1 MRRLASGCAA
11 ILGLLTMSSC
21 AGRLALDSGKPA
33 APRIVTQP
41 SSQSVNAGQ
50 PVTFTVVATGTPA
63 PTYQWQNAATN
74 QPIQGATSASYTISP
89 TTLAENASTFDVVV
103 SNGIMPSATSSTVTL
118 TVNGVAPSITT
129 QPTNQSVAQGQ
140 PATFS
145 VVATGAPA
153 PTYQWQNAA
162 TQANIAGATSA
173 SYTIN
178 NTTTAESG
186 STYRVVVSNGV
197 NLPATSNT
205 VTLTVNSNAVAPS
218 ITTQPTNQTVTANQ
232 TATFSVVASG
242 TAPLSYQW
250 QSMPGATNIPGATS
264 SSYSIANTTTAE
276 SGMQFQV
283 VVSNGINPPATSN
296 TVTLTV
302 NPAPPPSN
310 ITVLTYH
317 NDNSRT
323 GQNLN
328 ETTLTPTNVAGASFG
343 QLGTINVDGPVDAEP
358 LYVGGMT
365 ISGATHNVLFVV
377 TESDSVYAYDAD
389 TFTQLWHNAV
399 LSGTGESPS
408 DDHGCGQVEPTI
420 GITSTPVIDLTAG
433 PNGTIFVVAMS
444 KDPSGNY
451 YQRLHALDLTTGADR
466 MNATTIAATGF
477 VPGQYEERSG
487 LLLMN
492 GAIYLAWT
500 SHCDSGSYNAW
511 VMSYSET
518 SLQQL
523 SSLNLTPSGGG
534 GGIWMAG
541 DGLAADATGNV
552 YFLDG
557 NGSFD
562 TTLTNGFPSNGDYG
576 NGFIKLS
583 TTNNTL
589 AVADY
594 FEMFDTINQS
604 NNDRDLG
611 SGGLLLLPDMKDSGG
626 VTRQLAV
633 GAGKADANSGNV
645 MMYIVDRNDMGKFNS
660 SSDTGIYQE
669 LSSALQGGQGVW
681 AAPAYFNN
689 TIYYGAVGDNLR
701 AFPISQAKVAT
712 SASSTSPENYGYP
725 GATPSISA
733 SGTTDG
739 IVWAIESSGTLN
751 AYDATSLSN
760 ELFSANFPANGNTK
774 FITPMIANGKVYVGT
789 GAANGNPGTVVVF
802 GLSNQGAGLVR
813 KPRPPRDRRRLLP
826 QPRPPHPNSSTPGM

>member
-11 ILGLLTMSSC
+11 ILALLTMSSC

-41 SSQSVNAGQ
+41 SSQSVKAGQ
-50 PVTFTVVATGTPA
+50 PVTFTLVATGTPA

-74 QPIQGATSASYTISP
+74 QPIQGATSASYTISQ
-89 TTLAENASTFDVVV
+89 TTLAENGSTFDVVV
-103 SNGIMPSATSSTVTL
+103 SNG
-118 TVNGVAPSITT
+118 VNP
-129 QPTNQSVAQGQ
+129 
-140 PATFS
+140 
-145 VVATGAPA
+145 
-153 PTYQWQNAA
+153 
-162 TQANIAGATSA
+162 
-173 SYTIN
+173 
-178 NTTTAESG
+178 
-186 STYRVVVSNGV
+186 
-197 NLPATSNT
+197 PATSNT

-218 ITTQPTNQTVTANQ
+218 ITTQPTNQSVTADE

-250 QSMPGATNIPGATS
+250 QSMPGATNIAGATS
-264 SSYSIANTTTAE
+264 SSYSIPNTTTAE

-377 TESDSVYAYDAD
+377 TESDSVYAFDAD

-399 LSGTGESPS
+399 LSGTSESPS

-444 KDPSGNY
+444 KDTSGNY

-466 MNATTIAATGF
+466 MSATTIAATGF
-477 VPGQYEERSG
+477 APGQYEERSG

-500 SHCDSGSYNAW
+500 SHCDGGSYNAW

-541 DGLAADATGNV
+541 DGLAADSSNNV

-557 NGSFD
+557 NGTFD
-562 TTLTNGFPSNGDYG
+562 QTLNANGFPANGDYG

-583 TTNNTL
+583 TANNTI

-594 FEMFDTINQS
+594 FEEYDTVNQS
-604 NNDRDLG
+604 NADQDLG
-611 SGGLLLLPDMKDSGG
+611 SGGLLLLPDMTDSNGT
-626 VTRQLAV
+626 TRHLAV
-633 GAGKADANSGNV
+633 GAGKQDLTRSGNPIMLFV
-645 MMYIVDRNDMGKFNS
+645 VDRDNMGKFNS
-660 SSDTGIYQE
+660 SNDNAIYQE

-689 TIYYGAVGDNLR
+689 TLYYGAVNDNLK
-701 AFPISQAKVAT
+701 AFPISQAKVA
-712 SASSTSPENYGYP
+712 SAASSTSPESYGYP

-733 SGTTDG
+733 NGSTNPPTNG

-813 KPRPPRDRRRLLP
+813 KPRPPRDRRRSLP
-826 QPRPPHPNSSTPGM
+826 QPRPPHPSSSTPGI